1 VATEEGKRGRQFR
14 GRILYTSRKPER
26 LGQERGREWWSM
38 VVGANGW
45 RTLHSQ
51 SEIDDSPSVLRYV
64 TLTVD
69 DHWSPRQAH
78 VRIAV
83 EGADVGSSW
92 YRFEDGLGECE
103 GYTVAEGRLSQRVKY
118 DAPLRGLISH
128 PIQADAWLCSA
139 YPLEEGPGTRTMRFL
154 TTSHDHR
161 GATGPMLLR
170 DVTDWSFV
178 GRERIEVAA
187 GTFDALHFY
196 LGSDDT
202 WAEGDVSHHPPYH
215 IWCTAD
221 GNYIFLRAH
230 VAGYMQTHY
239 ELEHLELR

>member
-1 VATEEGKRGRQFR
+1 MAAEERAGGRQFR

-26 LGQERGREWWSM
+26 LGQERGREWYS
-38 VVGANGW
+38 VVVDSNGW

-51 SEIDDSPSVLRYV
+51 SEIDDAPAVLRHV

-69 DHWSPRQAH
+69 DHWSPREAH

-83 EGADVGSSW
+83 GGSAVGSTW
-92 YRFEDGLGECE
+92 YRFEDGLAECE
-103 GYTVAEGRLSQRVKY
+103 GSTAGEGRLSQRVKY
-118 DAPLRGLISH
+118 DPPLRGLVSH

-139 YPLEEGPGTRTMRFL
+139 YPLAEGPGTRRMRFL

-170 DVTDWSFV
+170 DVTDWTFV
-178 GRERIEVAA
+178 GRERIDVKA
-187 GTFDALHFY
+187 GTFDALHFS
-196 LGSDDT
+196 LGSEDT
-202 WAEGDVSHHPPYH
+202 WAEEDVVHHPPYH

-221 GNYIFLRAH
+221 GNYTFLRAY
-230 VAGYMQTHY
+230 VEGYMQTHY
-239 ELEHLELR
+239 ELEHLEVR